1 MFDRP
6 LGAGCND
13 SPSVRYQAFPLH
25 FEFFF
30 GFMPLKLYQLIG
42 CFEILYLTRG
52 YWNFKISS
60 SCLFLCFNS

>member
-13 SPSVRYQAFPLH
+13 SPSVCYQAFPLH
-25 FEFFF
+25 FEFFFF

-52 YWNFKISS
+52 
-60 SCLFLCFNS
+60 